1 MQKGLNNMGK
11 KYYWLKLKEDFFNN
25 IRMKK
30 LRRIAGGEIFT
41 IIYLKMQL
49 LSLQNEGALIYEGIE
64 ETFTDE
70 IALKIDEDPEN
81 VKLTC
86 IFLQNCGL
94 IEQTD
99 DNTFVLT
106 ETVDCIGKESESAK
120 RMRKLRENSSTKR
133 LETSQCDASVTQL
146 CENVRECDTEK
157 EIEKEKDID
166 IEIEK
171 KNVTRSKSTSVD
183 KPKKEKPIKHK
194 YGEYNNVLLSDA
206 EVEKLKTEFPNDYQ
220 SRIERLS
227 GYMQSTGKSYKDH
240 LATIRNWARR
250 DNNNGYSKPS
260 YSQRNYSQPAQP
272 KREETEE
279 ERQQRVH
286 EQYLRAMEA
295 FGVDP
300 NEEFDDDL

>member
-1 MQKGLNNMGK
+1 MAK

-99 DNTFVLT
+99 SNTFVLT

-133 LETSQCDASVTQL
+133 LETSQCDASVTQV

-157 EIEKEKDID
+157 EIEKEKEK
-166 IEIEK
+166 EIEK

-206 EVEKLKTEFPNDYQ
+206 EFEKLKAELPNRYQDY
-220 SRIERLS
+220 IERLS
-227 GYMQSTGKSYKDH
+227 GYMQSKGVRYKDH
-240 LATIRNWARR
+240 LATIRNWARK

-260 YSQRNYSQPAQP
+260 YSQPVQP
-272 KREETEE
+272 KKEETEE

-300 NEEFDDDL
+300 NEKFDDDL

>member
-1 MQKGLNNMGK
+1 MGK

-30 LRRIAGGEIFT
+30 LRKIAGGEIFT

-99 DNTFVLT
+99 GNTFVLT

-157 EIEKEKDID
+157 EIEKEKEKDIE

-206 EVEKLKTEFPNDYQ
+206 EFEKLKAEFPNDYQ

-250 DNNNGYSKPS
+250 DNNNGNGGYYQQYNAP
-260 YSQRNYSQPAQP
+260 QEEQP
-272 KREETEE
+272 KKHREI
-279 ERQQRVH
+279 
-286 EQYLRAMEA
+286 
-295 FGVDP
+295 
-300 NEEFDDDL
+300 DLDNLPF

>member
-1 MQKGLNNMGK
+1 MAK

-99 DNTFVLT
+99 ANTFVLT

-120 RMRKLRENSSTKR
+120 RMRKLRGNSEIKR
-133 LETSQCDASVTQL
+133 LETSQCDTSVTQM

-157 EIEKEKDID
+157 EIEKEKE

-171 KNVTRSKSTSVD
+171 EKKKT
-183 KPKKEKPIKHK
+183 KKEKPVKHK
-194 YGEYNNVLLSDA
+194 YGEYNNVLLSDT
-206 EVEKLKTEFPNDYQ
+206 EFEKLKAEFPNDYQ

-250 DNNNGYSKPS
+250 DSKNGNGGYYQQYNAP
-260 YSQRNYSQPAQP
+260 QQEQPTRH
-272 KREETEE
+272 REI
-279 ERQQRVH
+279 
-286 EQYLRAMEA
+286 
-295 FGVDP
+295 
-300 NEEFDDDL
+300 DLDNLPF